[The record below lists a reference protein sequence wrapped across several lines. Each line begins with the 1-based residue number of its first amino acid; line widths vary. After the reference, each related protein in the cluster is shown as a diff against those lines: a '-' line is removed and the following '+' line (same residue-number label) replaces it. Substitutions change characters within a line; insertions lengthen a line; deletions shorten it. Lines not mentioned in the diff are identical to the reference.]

1 MPARDKKAV
10 LVKGKIIKMNDA
22 ALKIASKHFGAKIQ
36 RHDDVDVPF
45 ELSKLPKLDIITAL
59 KEVKPTEKD
68 IPEEIVKLPKLDIV
82 TEVKEAPK
90 APEAPEAT
98 AQPAKTRKKKKIKTG
113 GAGAWGGTLCNRR
126 VFPRS
131 A

>member
-82 TEVKEAPK
+82 TETKEVT
-90 APEAPEAT
+90 EAT
-98 AQPAKTRKKKKIKTG
+98 EATTQPAKTRKRKK
-113 GAGAWGGTLCNRR
+113 
-126 VFPRS
+126 
-131 A
+131 